1 MARHLQSFFWVDMDH
16 SMYTG
21 SRWCGVDS
29 VDTQRI
35 GPTRTRKD
43 LRRIG
48 PLTVT
53 HEVQHIILGPFR
65 LLGYE
70 APSLLEI
77 TISGHSRKT
86 SGHMRDTPR
95 GLVACW
101 LHFKNSYGG
110 TRWGHDRRISIHF
123 KSFSEVNVYNLKSIG
138 LKVLY
143 KTYVWM

>member
-1 MARHLQSFFWVDMDH
+1 MARHLQSLVFWVDMDH

-21 SRWCGVDS
+21 SRWCGVNS
-29 VDTQRI
+29 VDTPQRI

-65 LLGYE
+65 LLGSKLWSIVTFRDHHIWTLQENARTRAGHASWHVDY
-70 APSLLEI
+70 
-77 TISGHSRKT
+77 ISKT
-86 SGHMRDTPR
+86 LM
-95 GLVACW
+95 V
-101 LHFKNSYGG
+101 
-110 TRWGHDRRISIHF
+110 GHDRGISIHF